1 MYESMGSWQDI
12 NTENAKIQA
21 VTPEDL
27 QRVARTYFGEKN
39 RAVATYLRKAGTA
52 TGGDAELAALPA
64 PMQAMARQAL
74 KQLESITDPALLRQ
88 QLAAMD
94 AQAAQ
99 VPPQMKPVFDFLRTK
114 LEARLE
120 TLEDAADDADD

>member
-1 MYESMGSWQDI
+1 
-12 NTENAKIQA
+12 
-21 VTPEDL
+21 VTADDL

-39 RAVATYLRKAGTA
+39 RAVATYVRKAGAA
-52 TGGDAELAALPA
+52 TEGDAELAALPA

-74 KQLESITDPALLRQ
+74 KQLESIQDPAMLRQ

-99 VPPQMKPVFDFLRTK
+99 VPPQMKPLLEFLRK
-114 LEARLE
+114 RLEARIQ
-120 TLEDAADDADD
+120 TLEAAQD